1 MSTINPVITNQTVQN
16 PNFKGERKTKLVSV
30 SQGDG
35 YEARVYETEASTGKK
50 WGVGIASYFVP
61 GLGQAIN
68 GQWGKAAG
76 FFGGSIL
83 SGVLAYTGA
92 MKPLIDMAKSD
103 ILESV
108 KNGKQLP
115 KSSKGGVP
123 LMVIGVL
130 GTIGTTI
137 WSIVDAVKN
146 AKSETTQIIPKN
158 NTQNVNK
165 VV

>member
-1 MSTINPVITNQTVQN
+1 MAVNPVITSQAVQN

-35 YEARVYETEASTGKK
+35 YEARVYETEALTGKK
-50 WGVGIASYFVP
+50 WGVGIASYFIP

-76 FFGGSIL
+76 FFGGSVL
-83 SGVLAYTGA
+83 SGGYVGLGIIAKERVPIAMGGLAA
-92 MKPLIDMAKSD
+92 
-103 ILESV
+103 
-108 KNGKQLP
+108 
-115 KSSKGGVP
+115 
-123 LMVIGVL
+123 L
-130 GTIGTTI
+130 GITI

-158 NTQNVNK
+158 NTQNVNM
-165 VV
+165 VA